1 MTAKRTWIAALA
13 AGALA
18 ACSPIVTQHGYVPP
32 EDELAL
38 LQVGVDTRETVGE
51 AVGRPTTSGVLEGG
65 DWYYVA
71 STRRTLGPFPPEE
84 TAREVLAIT
93 YDGGGRLANVERFG
107 LEDGR
112 VVPLSRRVTETNVR
126 RPGFLRQLL
135 TSVGR
140 LQAAD
145 LVGE

>member
-1 MTAKRTWIAALA
+1 MTATRIWIAALA
-13 AGALA
+13 AGALS
-18 ACSPIVTQHGYVPP
+18 ACTPIVTRHGYVPP
-32 EDELAL
+32 ADELAL
-38 LQVGVDTRETVGE
+38 LQIGVDTRESVAET
-51 AVGRPTTSGVLEGG
+51 VGRPVTSGVLEGG

-71 STRRTLGPFPPEE
+71 STRRTVGPLAPREID
-84 TAREVLAIT
+84 REVLAIT
-93 YDGGGRLANVERFG
+93 YDAAGRLANVERFG

-112 VVPLSRRVTETNVR
+112 VVALSRRVTDTGVR

-140 LQAAD
+140 LRAAD

>member
-1 MTAKRTWIAALA
+1 MTATRIWIAALA
-13 AGALA
+13 AGTIA
-18 ACSPIVTQHGYVPP
+18 ACAPIVTRHGYVPP
-32 EDELAL
+32 ERDLAAL
-38 LQVGVDTRETVGE
+38 RIGVDTREDVAE

-71 STRRTLGPFPPEE
+71 STRRTVGPFAPRE
-84 TAREVLAIT
+84 TQREVLAIT
-93 YDGGGRLANVERFG
+93 YDAGGRLANVERFG
-107 LEDGR
+107 LADGR
-112 VVPLSRRVTETNVR
+112 VVALSRRVTETSVR

-140 LQAAD
+140 LRATD